1 MVEKQSDQRSK
12 PLPLF
17 NTSTSMSFFNCKLP
31 LCSCGKGIEIT
42 YICRD
47 DACPNNTKH
56 KFYCTHKECGQ
67 KMHNHGVTSIV
78 NFLQVIANGFIETL
92 NKNLIAIKQTNHF
105 YDQYRNLINYLE
117 RAYRHEEKS
126 LGNVKYLS
134 IEINTY
140 YDFFKNFQIE
150 LN

>member
-1 MVEKQSDQRSK
+1 
-12 PLPLF
+12 
-17 NTSTSMSFFNCKLP
+17 
-31 LCSCGKGIEIT
+31 
-42 YICRD
+42 
-47 DACPNNTKH
+47 
-56 KFYCTHKECGQ
+56 
-67 KMHNHGVTSIV
+67 MHDHGVTSIV

-92 NKNLIAIKQTNHF
+92 NKNLIAIEQTNHF

-117 RAYRHEEKS
+117 SAYRHEEKS

-140 YDFFKNFQIE
+140 NDFFKNFQIE